1 MAHFLFFGTHPRLSL
16 AELKAV
22 APHLDATKTVATCAI
37 VTDPT
42 WDGQRLMSLLGGTVK
57 LGDILE
63 TVPTDEVDAERL
75 VELMIGG
82 LGSRQSESRVTS
94 HESRVKQSQIP
105 NSKFQIPS
113 TIKPTS
119 IDFGLTIVC
128 GSSGT
133 RKTLERLPLQL
144 KRALKA
150 RDIRSRWVTA
160 EDGGMISPAAVAKLK
175 LTTEGWDLVLIAE
188 GGNVHIGKTT
198 HVQDADAW
206 SHRDYGRPARDD
218 REGMLPPKLARIM
231 VNLARVTNGETVF
244 DPFCGN
250 GTVLMETA
258 LATEAYTIIGS
269 DLEQR
274 QVSTTESNDAWLV
287 EEGILS
293 PDDASRFKTFACDAR
308 RVSVALPHASI
319 DAIVTEGTLGPP
331 LRGHESLQAI
341 ERTKEEIEDLWR
353 TSLLDWKKMLSPT
366 GRIVG
371 VWPSF
376 KTENGLARVGL
387 DADLAKLGY
396 EIVNPLEGWDDSGD
410 PLVYHRQG
418 QKVARRIVI
427 LRKV

>member
-1 MAHFLFFGTHPRLSL
+1 MHHFLFFGTHPRLSL

-22 APHLDATKTVATCAI
+22 SPDLDAPKTVATCAI

-63 TVPTDEVDAERL
+63 TVPTDDVDAERL
-75 VELMIGG
+75 VD
-82 LGSRQSESRVTS
+82 RVIKHTS
-94 HESRVKQSQIP
+94 V
-105 NSKFQIPS
+105 
-113 TIKPTS
+113 TPTS
-119 IDFGLTIVC
+119 LDFGLTIVC
-128 GSSGT
+128 GSAGT
-133 RKTLERLPLQL
+133 RKILERLPLQL

-231 VNLARVTNGETVF
+231 VNLARITNGETLY

-250 GTVLMETA
+250 GTILMEAA

-269 DLEQR
+269 DIEQR
-274 QVSTTESNDAWLV
+274 QVATTEANDAWLV
-287 EEGILS
+287 EEGILTR
-293 PDDASRFKTFACDAR
+293 DDASRFKTFACDAQ
-308 RVSVALPHASI
+308 RVSVALPHESI

-341 ERTKEEIEDLWR
+341 ERTTREIDSLWR
-353 TSLLDWKKMLSPT
+353 TSLRDWKKMLT
-366 GRIVG
+366 VNGRIVG

-376 KTENGLARVGL
+376 KTENGLSRVGL
-387 DADLAKLGY
+387 DADLAELGY
-396 EIVNPLEGWDDSGD
+396 KLVNPLEGWDDSGD

-418 QKVARRIVI
+418 QKVARRIVV
-427 LRKV
+427 LKVK